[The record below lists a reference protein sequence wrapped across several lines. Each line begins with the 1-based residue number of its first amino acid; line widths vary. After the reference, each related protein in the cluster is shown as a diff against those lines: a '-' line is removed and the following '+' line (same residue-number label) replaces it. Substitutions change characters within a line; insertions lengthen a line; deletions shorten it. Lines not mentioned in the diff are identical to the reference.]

1 MSSTLNTLT
10 ALAIRVTGII
20 LGLYALRTAGAYV
33 YSATTNENAA
43 AYFWLVM
50 APMLLLLAASAL
62 MVAAPHTVAGR
73 LIPNWP
79 MADRA
84 GEDTQPVTLA
94 GVEVL
99 AVSLVGLYF
108 LIQAILD
115 ATYIGTLW
123 YATKQFAMPWA
134 WSPTLV
140 ATVITA
146 LVEFIAA
153 MWLLLGGKGIV
164 ALMRWAR
171 TAHPKRT
178 DT

>member
-1 MSSTLNTLT
+1 MNIPSTLNTLT

-20 LGLYALRTAGAYV
+20 LGLYALRTAGAYF
-33 YSATTNENAA
+33 YGASTNENAA
-43 AYFWLVM
+43 AYFWLIM
-50 APMLLLLAASAL
+50 APMLLLLAASVLMIAL
-62 MVAAPHTVAGR
+62 PHAIAR
-73 LIPNWP
+73 KLIPKTLLGG
-79 MADRA
+79 RA

-94 GVEVL
+94 GVEAL
-99 AVSLVGLYF
+99 AVSIVGLYF
-108 LIQAILD
+108 LIQSVLD

-153 MWLLLGGKGIV
+153 MWLLLGGKGVIS
-164 ALMRWAR
+164 LMRWAR
-171 TAHPKRT
+171 TAHPKR
-178 DT
+178 